1 MVIDIY
7 NTLCKVHGEPVEEA
21 WLRSYLSFD
30 DQSTAFRKTRDGRAK
45 HVAPK
50 KIYLYDILED
60 TFPTGL
66 LSLVYKKARGLGYE
80 VSLRDCRADCPKPI
94 QADLSWLRDY
104 QLEAVQTALRIG
116 RGILHEATGSGK
128 SHMAAGIIMSIPVPW
143 VFIVH
148 RSGLM
153 YQAKHRFEECG
164 IRGIGLVGDG
174 NLEIGSTVTVATFQ
188 TLATKLNDPQ
198 IRALRNNARGM
209 IIDELHVAA
218 SDTWSQTSMAFT
230 EAHYRFGLSGTPL
243 DRSDKRSLIAVGTT
257 GPVIHHTATETLVQS
272 GVLAKPI
279 VFMVKVEQELTK
291 PTYAGLYG
299 EAVIR
304 SSKRNAALVEMTRLA
319 EKPTLVFITNLKH
332 GNALVAALQKAG
344 LSVAFVQGSMEE
356 SQRGNLKN
364 QLLRK
369 EIDVIVSSV
378 VWQEGIDLPE
388 LASVIVA
395 GAGRSV
401 IASLQRVGRGMRRAA
416 GKETFEVWD
425 VADVGTR
432 IFENHTKARIAAYRR
447 EEFEVRFVDLQ
458 SRV

>member
-1 MVIDIY
+1 
-7 NTLCKVHGEPVEEA
+7 
-21 WLRSYLSFD
+21 
-30 DQSTAFRKTRDGRAK
+30 
-45 HVAPK
+45 
-50 KIYLYDILED
+50 
-60 TFPTGL
+60 
-66 LSLVYKKARGLGYE
+66 
-80 VSLRDCRADCPKPI
+80 
-94 QADLSWLRDY
+94 
-104 QLEAVQTALRIG
+104 
-116 RGILHEATGSGK
+116 
-128 SHMAAGIIMSIPVPW
+128 
-143 VFIVH
+143 
-148 RSGLM
+148 M
-153 YQAKHRFEECG
+153 YQAKQRFEECG

-319 EKPTLVFITNLKH
+319 EKPTLVFVTNLKH

-458 SRV
+458 KSV